1 MEGLSSAIEGDSQL
15 HGRPLGTH
23 VGMIPSVQALFV
35 QPRFELVGYLE
46 VVLVR
51 EGNVRVAE
59 KAHFRQRD
67 QGSVTAVAVDCLHKL
82 SRSEPCAAPD
92 LGVVVVGDLL
102 FYGIPMFMQDCIDG
116 QYDKRLTDI
125 PEGVDVLI
133 THSPPFGVLDFSDQE
148 PRRIHYGDTIL
159 MQKVLELKPRCH
171 LFGHNHSAYGVDVRC
186 GITFSNA
193 AVLDNN
199 YDLVR
204 APNLIVV

>member
-1 MEGLSSAIEGDSQL
+1 MENIASCTCFPELMLLSIQVIL
-15 HGRPLGTH
+15 LG
-23 VGMIPSVQALFV
+23 
-35 QPRFELVGYLE
+35 
-46 VVLVR
+46 LVR
-51 EGNVRVAE
+51 KVRRMISWIGFVPYLIVISCSLQATMNFCMYG
-59 KAHFRQRD
+59 AH
-67 QGSVTAVAVDCLHKL
+67 AVDGLPNDVYYLYC
-82 SRSEPCAAPD
+82 S
-92 LGVVVVGDLL
+92 GVVVGDLL